1 MKGPVYRGSKWHIYN
16 VYMGSGRA
24 IYNDIAPR
32 PRFFALRG
40 KKIPEGRAVPEG
52 RRPEGTALPEGI
64 FLTRR
69 AKNRGRGGY
78 IVVYSPTRPH
88 IYNKCAIF
96 FSLFYKGFINKL
108 LILCSTHQI
117 PQLMML
123 SLTVSSRGFRHAS
136 ELGLY
141 LYYFSNITDKRSG
154 NLL

>member
-1 MKGPVYRGSKWHIYN
+1 MRNFVLYMLNHICKYIYIYICN
-16 VYMGSGRA
+16 VYMGSRRA
-24 IYNDIAPR
+24 IYNDIAPK
-32 PRFFALRG
+32 PRFFFVRG
-40 KKIPEGRAVPEG
+40 KKFPRA
-52 RRPEGTALPEGI
+52 RPCPRE
-64 FLTRR
+64 FFW
-69 AKNRGRGGY
+69 RGGQKTEVEAAISLY
-78 IVVYSPTRPH
+78 IARRDP
-88 IYNKCAIF
+88 IYIINVPFF